1 MSDYKVYVHI
11 APNNKKY
18 VGITKSKNPE
28 NRWGSNGSGYRGQL
42 LFWRAIQKYG
52 WDNFQHLILLDN
64 LTKDEA
70 NEKEKF
76 FIAQYQSNNP
86 NFGYNLT
93 AGGDGIEGYKFSE
106 EQRKQ
111 QSLRMLGHEVSEE
124 TREKIGQ
131 ANKIA
136 LKGRKVPDEV
146 KRKISKSLSGENH
159 PMYGKNQRRDAVEKM
174 RKKQLGNTYHL
185 GYKATD
191 EQRKHMSDAHKGLEL
206 TKEQKENLQRIHDN
220 NKGKSRSE
228 ETKQKIRLA
237 HLGKKKGPWTDE
249 ARRAHMEAIKKRKE
263 NTAST

>member
-1 MSDYKVYVHI
+1 MSDYIVYMHI
-11 APNNKKY
+11 APNNKRY
-18 VGITKSKNPE
+18 IGITHLKPSHRYGKN
-28 NRWGSNGSGYRGQL
+28 GKGYQRCT

-76 FIAQYQSNNP
+76 FIAQYQSNNS

-93 AGGDGIEGYKFSE
+93 EGGDGIEGYKFSE

-111 QSLRMLGHEVSEE
+111 QSIRMLGHEVSEE
-124 TREKIGQ
+124 TREKIGR
-131 ANKIA
+131 ANKVA
-136 LKGRKVPDEV
+136 LKGRKLPEDV
-146 KRKISKSLSGENH
+146 KCKISESLSGKNH
-159 PMYGKNQRRDAVEKM
+159 PMYGKNQPRDAVEKM
-174 RKKQLGNTYHL
+174 RKKQIGNTYHL
-185 GYKATD
+185 GYKATE

-206 TKEQKENLQRIHDN
+206 TKEQKENLQRIHAS
-220 NKGKSRSE
+220 NKGKHRSD

-249 ARRAHMEAIKKRKE
+249 ARRAHMEAIKRRKE